1 MGIFVNTLGME
12 SYEESSR
19 HTSLD
24 PTIELSLQNVL
35 ESEMNWNATMQAIY
49 LDELAYKAHTG
60 EEKVYSVNEAAGIFE
75 SIKNF
80 FKKLWDKIKALFER
94 FVAMFNSFAKSDSA
108 FVNKYSKTLR
118 KLTLKDF
125 RCKVYEFTNL
135 DENIKDIIGK
145 IIDAVKQTTSK
156 NSGSTSIDLIE
167 DFLKGN
173 VKKDDV
179 SAITKTSDDQD
190 INDFCKALEKSKALD
205 SFRSLTLDFTNG
217 ASNAVSSENYSNKL
231 FKHFRNG
238 KQEPKET
245 KISNVS
251 DYLKQ
256 IENTADDKSTAKD
269 NYDTFKDTI
278 ENIID
283 SLDTL
288 EDAIAEEETNDD
300 TSLQL
305 RLVTRASNY
314 IRSCLNVAE
323 IWNGAQLKA
332 IKDRNRQAKS
342 VCVKALANG
351 RKNEISTKYE
361 SSDIF
366 GDDTDGS
373 FLSRVELI

>member
-1 MGIFVNTLGME
+1 MGIFVNTLGMD

-19 HTSLD
+19 HASLD
-24 PTIELSLQNVL
+24 PTMELSLQNVL

-60 EEKVYSVNEAAGIFE
+60 EEKIYSVNEAAGIFE

-125 RCKVYEFTNL
+125 RCNVYEFTNL
-135 DENIKDIIGK
+135 DKNIDSIKANIVEAIAKTTGGQTSDTCENIVKDFIDGNTTEIGK
-145 IIDAVKQTTSK
+145 LNASTHDNAVT
-156 NSGSTSIDLIE
+156 E
-167 DFLKGN
+167 F
-173 VKKDDV
+173 
-179 SAITKTSDDQD
+179 A
-190 INDFCKALEKSKALD
+190 KALEKSKALD
-205 SFRSLTLDFTNG
+205 YFRGLTLDTPN
-217 ASNAVSSENYSNKL
+217 SPVSSENYSNKL
-231 FKHFRNG
+231 FKYFRKQ

-245 KISNVS
+245 KITSVS
-251 DYLKQ
+251 EYLKE
-256 IENTADDKSTAKD
+256 IENTSDVKDKAKE
-269 NYDTFKDTI
+269 NYDTFKDAI
-278 ENIID
+278 ENILD
-283 SLDTL
+283 TLDTL
-288 EDAIAEEETNDD
+288 EDKYSEADTTNDK
-300 TSLQL
+300 TPELQL
-305 RLVTRASNY
+305 KVTVKAANY
-314 IRSCLNVAE
+314 LRSALGVAE

-373 FLSRVELI
+373 FLSRVELL

>member
-19 HTSLD
+19 HASLD
-24 PTIELSLQNVL
+24 PTMELSLQNVL

-125 RCKVYEFTNL
+125 RCNIYTFSNL
-135 DENIKDIIGK
+135 DKNINAIKGNIAEAIAKTTGGQVSGTCENIVKDF
-145 IIDAVKQTTSK
+145 IDGNKAEIANLAAGTHDQAVTA
-156 NSGSTSIDLIE
+156 
-167 DFLKGN
+167 F
-173 VKKDDV
+173 
-179 SAITKTSDDQD
+179 A
-190 INDFCKALEKSKALD
+190 KALEKSKALD
-205 SFRSLTLDFTNG
+205 YFRGLTLDTAN
-217 ASNAVSSENYSNKL
+217 SPVSSENYSNKL
-231 FKHFRNG
+231 FKYFRSQ

-245 KISNVS
+245 KITSVS
-251 DYLKQ
+251 EYLKE
-256 IENTADDKSTAKD
+256 IENTPDAKEKAKE
-269 NYDTFKDTI
+269 NYDTFKDAI
-278 ENIID
+278 ENILD
-283 SLDTL
+283 TLDTL
-288 EDAIAEEETNDD
+288 EDQYSEAD
-300 TSLQL
+300 TSNNKKPELQL
-305 RLVTRASNY
+305 KVTVKAANY
-314 IRSCLNVAE
+314 LRSALGVAE

>member
-19 HTSLD
+19 HASLD
-24 PTIELSLQNVL
+24 PTMELSLQNVL

-60 EEKVYSVNEAAGIFE
+60 EEKVYSINEAAGIFE

-108 FVNKYSKTLR
+108 FVNKYAKILR

-125 RCKVYEFTNL
+125 KYDVYTFSHL
-135 DENIKDIIGK
+135 DDDIDTILSDKNIELALKKATGL
-145 IIDAVKQTTSK
+145 DANNKGYDATTGLLNNYNK
-156 NSGSTSIDLIE
+156 NNFSVDP
-167 DFLKGN
+167 D
-173 VKKDDV
+173 
-179 SAITKTSDDQD
+179 SDAETQMVEE
-190 INDFCKALEKSKALD
+190 FCKAIEKSKVMD
-205 SFRSLTLDFTNG
+205 YFRG
-217 ASNAVSSENYSNKL
+217 ATVGTPETPISTENYSNKL
-231 FKHFRNG
+231 FKYFRSG

-245 KISNVS
+245 KITNVS

-256 IENTADDKSTAKD
+256 IEKTSDVKETAKD
-269 NYDTFKDTI
+269 NYDAFKGTI
-278 ENIID
+278 ETVID
-283 SLDTL
+283 NLDTL
-288 EDAIAEEETNDD
+288 EDELAEDENK
-300 TSLQL
+300 SLEL
-305 RLVTRASNY
+305 KFVISSTKYL
-314 IRSCLNVAE
+314 RSCLNVTE

>member
-1 MGIFVNTLGME
+1 MGIFVNTLGMD

-19 HTSLD
+19 HASLD
-24 PTIELSLQNVL
+24 PTMELSLQNVL

-125 RCKVYEFTNL
+125 RCNVYEFTNL
-135 DENIKDIIGK
+135 DKNINEIKDHIAEAVAKTTGGNATSGTCEK
-145 IIDAVKQTTSK
+145 IVK
-156 NSGSTSIDLIE
+156 
-167 DFLKGN
+167 DFLAGN
-173 VKKDDV
+173 KAEIENLDASTHEQAVN
-179 SAITKTSDDQD
+179 A
-190 INDFCKALEKSKALD
+190 FAKALEKSKALD
-205 SFRSLTLDFTNG
+205 YFRGLTLDTAN
-217 ASNAVSSENYSNKL
+217 SPVSSENYSNKL
-231 FKHFRNG
+231 FKYFRKQ

-245 KISNVS
+245 KITSVS
-251 DYLKQ
+251 EYLKE
-256 IENTADDKSTAKD
+256 IENTPDAKEKAKES
-269 NYDTFKDTI
+269 YDTFKDTI
-278 ENIID
+278 ENILD
-283 SLDTL
+283 TLDTL
-288 EDAIAEEETNDD
+288 EDQYSEAD
-300 TSLQL
+300 TSSDKKPELQL
-305 RLVTRASNY
+305 KVTVKAANY
-314 IRSCLNVAE
+314 LRSALGVAE

-373 FLSRVELI
+373 FLSRVELL

>member
-19 HTSLD
+19 HASLD
-24 PTIELSLQNVL
+24 PTMELSLQNVL

-60 EEKVYSVNEAAGIFE
+60 EEKLYSVNEAAGVFE

-118 KLTLKDF
+118 KLTFKDF
-125 RCKVYEFTNL
+125 RCDVYEFTHL
-135 DENIKDIIGK
+135 KDNISTIVDSDKFNTSIQKSINTTSNIGYDIVEGILGNKDIKNDLGTLTDNDK
-145 IIDAVKQTTSK
+145 DA
-156 NSGSTSIDLIE
+156 IDL
-167 DFLKGN
+167 
-173 VKKDDV
+173 
-179 SAITKTSDDQD
+179 
-190 INDFCKALEKSKALD
+190 FCKALEKNKALD
-205 SFRSLTLDFTNG
+205 YFRGLTLGDATKPI
-217 ASNAVSSENYSNKL
+217 SSENYSNRL
-231 FKHFRNG
+231 FKYFRSG

-245 KISNVS
+245 KITNVS

-269 NYDTFKDTI
+269 NYDTFKDAI

-288 EDAIAEEETNDD
+288 DDAIADKETNDVN
-300 TSLQL
+300 TLQL
-305 RLVTRASNY
+305 RLVTRITNY
-314 IRSCLNVAE
+314 LRSGLNIAE

>member
-1 MGIFVNTLGME
+1 MGIFVNTLGMG

-19 HTSLD
+19 HASLD

-108 FVNKYSKTLR
+108 FVNKYSKILR

-125 RCKVYEFTNL
+125 RCNVYTFSHL
-135 DENIKDIIGK
+135 DDNIDGIIDDTSFNTALQKTSAVTSNNKGLEAISGILGDYSSSAGK
-145 IIDAVKQTTSK
+145 IK
-156 NSGSTSIDLIE
+156 
-167 DFLKGN
+167 
-173 VKKDDV
+173 
-179 SAITKTSDDQD
+179 AITKADGE
-190 INDFCKALEKSKALD
+190 NDVDVFCKALEKSKALD
-205 SFRSLTLDFTNG
+205 YFRGATLGDANK
-217 ASNAVSSENYSNKL
+217 AISSENYSNKL
-231 FKHFRNG
+231 FKYFRSE

-245 KISNVS
+245 KITNVS
-251 DYLKQ
+251 DYLKE
-256 IENTADDKSTAKD
+256 IEKTADVKEKAKE
-269 NYDTFKDTI
+269 NYDTFKDKI
-278 ENIID
+278 ETIID
-283 SLDTL
+283 NLDGLEDTL
-288 EDAIAEEETNDD
+288 SETDNDNA
-300 TSLQL
+300 SLQL
-305 RLVTRASNY
+305 RLVTRAANY
-314 IRSCLNVAE
+314 IRSGLSVAE
-323 IWNGAQLKA
+323 IFNGAQLKA

-366 GDDTDGS
+366 GDDTDRS

>member
-1 MGIFVNTLGME
+1 MGIFVNTLGMD

-19 HTSLD
+19 HASLD
-24 PTIELSLQNVL
+24 PTMELSLQNVL

-135 DENIKDIIGK
+135 DANISTLINSDNFNKSLAKASGLP
-145 IIDAVKQTTSK
+145 TTNKGYKAIEGILDNYDK
-156 NSGSTSIDLIE
+156 NKFNLGSAT
-167 DFLKGN
+167 GN
-173 VKKDDV
+173 E
-179 SAITKTSDDQD
+179 KTQVDE
-190 INDFCKALEKSKALD
+190 FCKALEKSKVMD
-205 SFRSLTLDFTNG
+205 CFRGATLGKSETPI
-217 ASNAVSSENYSNKL
+217 SSENYNNKL
-231 FKHFRNG
+231 FKYFRG
-238 KQEPKET
+238 EKQEPKEI
-245 KISNVS
+245 KITNVS
-251 DYLKQ
+251 DYFKQ
-256 IENTADDKSTAKD
+256 IEKTSDVKETAKD
-269 NYDTFKDTI
+269 NYDTFKDKI
-278 ENIID
+278 EGIID
-283 SLDTL
+283 NLDTL
-288 EDAIAEEETNDD
+288 EDEVAEKDD
-300 TSLQL
+300 ATLEL
-305 RLVTRASNY
+305 RLVTRATNY
-314 IRSCLNVAE
+314 IRSGLNVAE